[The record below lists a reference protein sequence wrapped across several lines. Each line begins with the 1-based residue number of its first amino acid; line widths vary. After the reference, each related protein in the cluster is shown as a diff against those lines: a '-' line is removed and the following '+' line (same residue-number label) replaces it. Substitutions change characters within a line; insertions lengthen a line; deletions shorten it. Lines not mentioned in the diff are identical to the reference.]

1 MTDRDGQ
8 AHLTKSRYLAGRQC
22 PKRLWL
28 TSYARE
34 LATAPEEFLE
44 ALFEAGTDVGL
55 AAHRLFPGGV
65 LVEERPWEHA
75 QAVVRSLELMRNP
88 DLPAIFEAA
97 FEWERIRIR
106 ADVLERLPDGAWGL
120 REVKAAT
127 GVKEVHLDD
136 VAVQQFVLE
145 GSGLRIPS
153 VELLHVNR
161 DYVLGEDGIDWP
173 AFFVRADLTSV
184 CAARL
189 AELPRRVKALHNVL
203 GGPAAPDV
211 LPDHHCFSPYTCEFW
226 EHCTR
231 ELPEDWVF
239 HLPGLSPDRFQ
250 ALRRQG
256 IERISEVPETFP
268 LSATQGRVRE
278 VHLTGRPCI
287 SSGLAF
293 ALVNLGPPAFYLDFE
308 AMNPVLPVYPG
319 TRPYQMIPFQWSL
332 HHVGADGELIHAEFL
347 ADGRTDPRPSFAASL
362 VDALD
367 RGSEPILVYSAF
379 ERTQLRALADACPEL
394 AGGLGAIQA
403 RLRDLLPVVRR
414 NIYDP
419 AFRGSF
425 SLKDVAPALAP
436 QVTFDDLDEVAEG
449 GAAAAAMVR
458 IVGGAVD
465 PGEED
470 RLRKALLA
478 YCKRDTFALVELHR
492 ALSAHGAQGR
502 GGAAP

>member
-1 MTDRDGQ
+1 
-8 AHLTKSRYLAGRQC
+8 
-22 PKRLWL
+22 
-28 TSYARE
+28 
-34 LATAPEEFLE
+34 
-44 ALFEAGTDVGL
+44 V
-55 AAHRLFPGGV
+55 HR
-65 LVEERPWEHA
+65 
-75 QAVVRSLELMRNP
+75 
-88 DLPAIFEAA
+88 
-97 FEWERIRIR
+97 
-106 ADVLERLPDGAWGL
+106 
-120 REVKAAT
+120 
-127 GVKEVHLDD
+127 
-136 VAVQQFVLE
+136 
-145 GSGLRIPS
+145 
-153 VELLHVNR
+153 
-161 DYVLGEDGIDWP
+161 
-173 AFFVRADLTSV
+173 
-184 CAARL
+184 
-189 AELPRRVKALHNVL
+189 
-203 GGPAAPDV
+203 
-211 LPDHHCFSPYTCEFW
+211 
-226 EHCTR
+226 
-231 ELPEDWVF
+231 
-239 HLPGLSPDRFQ
+239 
-250 ALRRQG
+250 
-256 IERISEVPETFP
+256 
-268 LSATQGRVRE
+268 
-278 VHLTGRPCI
+278 TGRPCI

-414 NIYDP
+414 NIYEP